1 MATEDH
7 SPSLSTWLT
16 WEPVWKWGH
25 QEGSSLTLS
34 SCLEIL
40 VGSKE
45 QGFPGLPQ
53 KT

>member
-25 QEGSSLTLS
+25 QEGSSLTFS

-53 KT
+53 RT